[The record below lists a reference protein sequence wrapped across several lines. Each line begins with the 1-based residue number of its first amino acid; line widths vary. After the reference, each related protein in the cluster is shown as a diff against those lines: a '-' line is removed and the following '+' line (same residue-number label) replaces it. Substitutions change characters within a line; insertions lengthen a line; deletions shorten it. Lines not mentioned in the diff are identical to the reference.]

1 MTLSMGTAEA
11 FFWKKGGFRMGHCRR
26 KRLRKSGV
34 HIYICIMSLFRKNTP
49 QGYHTNQRLIY
60 LKVLLK
66 PARGIK
72 PPIVDTL

>member
-34 HIYICIMSLFRKNTP
+34 HIYMHHVIIPKKYAARVSYQPAPYLPQGTP
-49 QGYHTNQRLIY
+49 QTRSWN
-60 LKVLLK
+60 KT
-66 PARGIK
+66 P
-72 PPIVDTL
+72 DS